1 MSLEDITGNSMR
13 LRARKEG
20 DFGRDHI
27 CIALFSEDR
36 KIAGEVVIKPIPD
49 HGLIS
54 PLVRI
59 STHEAQIFMD
69 DLWDCGIRPTEGS
82 GSAGAMRAIE
92 KHLEDMRKIAFHH
105 MAIHEVGPKEKIDLE
120 KFVEEI

>member
-1 MSLEDITGNSMR
+1 MSLEDRTGSSLK

-59 STHEAQIFMD
+59 TVHEAQVFMD
-69 DLWDCGIRPTEGS
+69 DLWECGIRPTEGS
-82 GSAGAMRAIE
+82 GSAGAMRATE

-105 MAIHEVGPKEKIDLE
+105 MAIYDEKKKEA
-120 KFVEEI
+120 